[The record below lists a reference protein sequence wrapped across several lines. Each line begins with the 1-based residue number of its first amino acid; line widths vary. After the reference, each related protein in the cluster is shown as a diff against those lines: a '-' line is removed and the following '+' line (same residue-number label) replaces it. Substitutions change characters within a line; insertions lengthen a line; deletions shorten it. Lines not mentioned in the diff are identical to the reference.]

1 MQKHFGRFSGWI
13 IDAVI
18 DHTINI
24 SKYDLLDSSSS
35 TKLSGKISHQ
45 KRVSLIFK
53 ILMIMN
59 VGDGVKSDYWHLAD
73 YHPARIRK
81 IDKIF
86 EDQLDFEDTKHIDL
100 LLIEKKIKS
109 TMFLLKSLI
118 LSCMIIH

>member
-1 MQKHFGRFSGWI
+1 MQKRFGKFSGWI

-35 TKLSGKISHQ
+35 TKLSGKISYQ

-59 VGDGVKSDYWHLAD
+59 VGDGVKSDY
-73 YHPARIRK
+73 
-81 IDKIF
+81 
-86 EDQLDFEDTKHIDL
+86 
-100 LLIEKKIKS
+100 
-109 TMFLLKSLI
+109 
-118 LSCMIIH
+118 